1 MELRTQNLTRYILPL
16 REGGSLPGLAEA
28 DDGFRY
34 AVKFKG
40 AGHGSKGVVAEL
52 IGGLVAKALKFKVP
66 EYVLLNLD
74 PLFGITEPDV
84 EIQELLKK
92 SEGLNLG
99 LHFLDG
105 AFTFEPTVNNTDP
118 LFASKLVWLDAFLT
132 NIDRTRLNPN
142 MMIWNGEVWLID
154 HGASL
159 YFHHSDKNPEEA
171 ARDPFPYIKNHI
183 MLPYASK
190 IQEADK
196 MMRQAITPR
205 TLNKIVD
212 MIPDEWLAATPAL
225 GIVGDEFIEAA
236 PAPPEGEV
244 DIAARRDV
252 YRKFLLNRLAD
263 TSPFVTRAIEER
275 NKAGYGNS

>member
-1 MELRTQNLTRYILPL
+1 MELRQQELTRYILPL

-40 AGHGSKGVVAEL
+40 AGHGSKGVISEL
-52 IGGLVAKALKFKVP
+52 IGGLVAKALKFNVP
-66 EYVLLNLD
+66 EYVLLHLS

-84 EIQELLKK
+84 EIQELLRK

-99 LHFLDG
+99 LHFLDR
-105 AFTFEPTVNNTDP
+105 AYTFEPTVNNTDP

-142 MMIWNGEVWLID
+142 MMMWNGEVWLID

-159 YFHHSDKNPEEA
+159 YFHHSGKDPEEA

-190 IQEADK
+190 IEEADRL
-196 MMRQAITPR
+196 MRQAITPR

-212 MIPDEWLAATPAL
+212 LIPDEWLADEPTL
-225 GIVGDEFIEAA
+225 GIVGDDFVENNTGGHSDKSVEDKR
-236 PAPPEGEV
+236 E
-244 DIAARRDV
+244 V
-252 YRKFLLNRLAD
+252 YRKFLIGRLAD
-263 TSPFVTRAIEER
+263 TKPFVKQAIEER
-275 NKAGYGNS
+275 KKLGYGNS

>member
-1 MELRTQNLTRYILPL
+1 MEIRTQELTRYILPL

-40 AGHGSKGVVAEL
+40 AGHGTKGVISEL
-52 IGGLVAKALKFKVP
+52 IGGLVAKALKFNVP

-84 EIQELLKK
+84 EVQELLRK

-99 LHFLDG
+99 LHFLDR
-105 AFTFEPTVNNTDP
+105 AYTFEPTVNNTDP
-118 LFASKLVWLDAFLT
+118 MFASKLVWLDAFLT

-142 MMIWNGEVWLID
+142 MMIWNNEVWLID

-159 YFHHSDKNPEEA
+159 YFHHSGKDPEEA
-171 ARDPFPYIKNHI
+171 SRDPFPYVKNHI
-183 MLPYASK
+183 MLPYASR
-190 IQEADK
+190 IEEADRL
-196 MMRQAITPR
+196 MRQAITPR

-212 MIPDEWLAATPAL
+212 LIPDEWLRDEKEV
-225 GIVGDEFIEAA
+225 GIVGDYYLVSRENEDSSQGVA
-236 PAPPEGEV
+236 EKR
-244 DIAARRDV
+244 DI
-252 YRKFLLNRLAD
+252 YRKFLLSRLKD
-263 TSPFVTRAIEER
+263 TTPFVTQAIEER
-275 NKAGYGNS
+275 KKSGYGNP